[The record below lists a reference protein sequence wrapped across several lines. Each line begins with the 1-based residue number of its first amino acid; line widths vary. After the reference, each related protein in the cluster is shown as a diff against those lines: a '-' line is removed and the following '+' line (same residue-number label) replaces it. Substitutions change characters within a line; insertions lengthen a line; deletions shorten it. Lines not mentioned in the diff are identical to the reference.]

1 MISIREVAKLAGVS
15 PATVSRVMNG
25 TARVDEEKKQRV
37 LRVIRET
44 GFTPNEVARSL
55 YKKSSKII
63 GLLTPDIENPFF
75 NQLTKAIE
83 AEAYRRGYRLT
94 LCNSN
99 DDHEK
104 EKENIQMLA
113 RMNADGVILITNSED
128 IQSEVEKCKMPVVVL
143 DRLLGKAEEF
153 SYLQSDHYQGG
164 RIATQHLIDC
174 GCRKIVN
181 IRGPQKYSSARE
193 RYRGYQDVCNEQGI
207 EQCCVESHYNF
218 KEGLRSAQTILE
230 QYPDA
235 DGIIA
240 CNDMVAISVYKVFS
254 KAGIQIPEEVQLI
267 GFDDIELSSL
277 VTPELTTVAQP
288 INDMGKKAIDLIIN
302 SIDGNPQKGE
312 FTFPVRLIQRE
323 TTFYKAER

>member
-25 TARVDEEKKQRV
+25 TAKVDEEKRQRV
-37 LRVIRET
+37 LRVIHET

-63 GLLTPDIENPFF
+63 GFLTPDIENPFF

-99 DDHEK
+99 DDLEK
-104 EKENIQMLA
+104 EKENIQMLE
-113 RMNADGVILITNSED
+113 RMNADGVILITNNEK
-128 IQSEVEKCKMPVVVL
+128 IQSEIERCRMPVVVL
-143 DRLLGKAEEF
+143 DRLLGQGEGF
-153 SYLQSDHYQGG
+153 SYIQSDHYQGG
-164 RIATQHLIDC
+164 RVATKHLIDC

-181 IRGPQKYSSARE
+181 IHGPQKYSSARE
-193 RYRGYQDVCNEQGI
+193 RYRGYQDVCDELGI
-207 EQCCVESHYNF
+207 TQYCVESQYNF
-218 KEGLRSAQTILE
+218 KEGMKAAQNILDH
-230 QYPDA
+230 YPDV

-254 KAGIQIPEEVQLI
+254 KAGIQIPSQVQLI

-288 INDMGKKAIDLIIN
+288 ISDMGKKAIDLIIS
-302 SIDGNPQKGE
+302 SIEGHPQKGE

-323 TTFYKAER
+323 TTFYKR